1 MDKSSDRW
9 PKPRLST
16 VQNTARFTMIDIGT
30 LLAYIFV
37 VLGLFL
43 LHRQARLLH
52 SASELLG

>member
-1 MDKSSDRW
+1 
-9 PKPRLST
+9 
-16 VQNTARFTMIDIGT
+16 MIDIGT